1 MKTDVGGSLGSWNNS
16 RVLWDVRRKD
26 GGTRDRTGMS

>member
-26 GGTRDRTGMS
+26 GVPETEQV